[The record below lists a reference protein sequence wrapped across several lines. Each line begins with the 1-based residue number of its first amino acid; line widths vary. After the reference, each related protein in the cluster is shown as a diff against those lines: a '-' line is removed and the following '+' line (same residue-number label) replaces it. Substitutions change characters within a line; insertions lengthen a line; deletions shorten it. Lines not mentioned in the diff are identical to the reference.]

1 MLRENCKEFIRK
13 LEQNQDNGLNTLKVN
28 LDASGW
34 YDMHD
39 ENADLSEAL
48 YKYCLCFVFVVT
60 SLKSF
65 GCSFLNVVS
74 LLFVVLIDR

>member
-48 YKYCLCFVFVVT
+48 YKYLKQALSHIFVQDFEISQSYVDD
-60 SLKSF
+60 
-65 GCSFLNVVS
+65 
-74 LLFVVLIDR
+74 LLDE